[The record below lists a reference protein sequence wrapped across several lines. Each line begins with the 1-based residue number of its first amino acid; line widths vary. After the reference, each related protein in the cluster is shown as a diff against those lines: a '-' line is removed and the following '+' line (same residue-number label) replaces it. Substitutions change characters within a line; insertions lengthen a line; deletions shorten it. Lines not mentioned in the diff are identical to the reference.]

1 MAQYKSRGG
10 ALPGPAGIY
19 LARGLAL
26 TGLPNDP
33 SMSWWFDDFTGIDS
47 AQAAPWTQFNA
58 GSGARLTAVAGT
70 AGGVVRI
77 STGATGA
84 SISSASTT
92 AGAVQSEA
100 TTKWYAAQ
108 RFRVI
113 TAIDAVTFAIAGLV
127 NFANTKTL
135 AVGVIGALNAVNFIA
150 QYDGNFAGS
159 SLNLG
164 VPIDTAFHVFEM
176 YCLGDSV
183 IRARIDGGAEV
194 SAVQSAAPTD
204 SLFQNFQVRNQG
216 TAANR
221 ALEMDWFLSM
231 TARV

>member
-1 MAQYKSRGG
+1 MAQYKSRSG
-10 ALPGPAGIY
+10 AMPGPAGIY
-19 LARGLAL
+19 LARGQGF

-33 SMSWWFDDFTGIDS
+33 ALSWWFDDLTGIDN
-47 AQAAPWTQFNA
+47 AQTAPWTQFNS
-58 GSGARLTAVAGT
+58 GSGARLANVPATS
-70 AGGVVRI
+70 GGVVRI

-100 TTKWYAAQ
+100 TTKWYVAT

-113 TAIDAVTFAIAGLV
+113 TAVDAVAFALAGLI
-127 NFANTKTL
+127 NFANTKSL
-135 AVGVIGALNAVNFIA
+135 ALGVIGALSAANFIV

-159 SLNLG
+159 FVSLG
-164 VPIDTAFHVFEM
+164 VAIDTNFHVFEM
-176 YCLGDSV
+176 YSLGDSV

-231 TARV
+231 TARI